1 MSKVMVNESS
11 LSAIGAAIRGKN
23 GTTNTYKPSEMAAA
37 ISSIPAGGGN
47 FDFSN
52 LEYVQL
58 TSSGSSSSGNS
69 ELPDLTPFIS
79 DFNKVVCIMNQTTN
93 EAYIYLRGTDTNRS
107 IYKDMFYYGRYSYST
122 PSNSLS
128 GGPSCFGLDVTNLKK
143 PGIMYISSPS
153 QGSPLSEPW
162 KGGFI
167 MYYEGG

>member
-11 LSAIGAAIRGKN
+11 LTAIGEAIRGKN

-58 TSSGSSSSGNS
+58 TSNKGSD
-69 ELPDLTPFIS
+69 LPDLTPFIS
-79 DFNKVVCIMNQTTN
+79 DFNKVVCIMVQGSN
-93 EAYIYLRGTDTNRS
+93 ETYVYLRGTDTDKS
-107 IYKDMFYYGRYSYST
+107 SYKDLFYYFGNNRYYST
-122 PSNSLS
+122 PSTKLGS
-128 GGPSCFGLDVTNLKK
+128 GNCYELNITNLNK
-143 PGIMYISSPS
+143 PEIIIMYSTTNKTT
-153 QGSPLSEPW
+153 LSAPW

>member
-11 LSAIGAAIRGKN
+11 LTAIGEAIRGKN

-58 TSSGSSSSGNS
+58 TTKNDSSI
-69 ELPDLTPFIS
+69 LPDLTPFIS
-79 DFNKVVCIMNQTTN
+79 DFNKVVCIMVQGYN
-93 EAYIYLRGTDTNRS
+93 ETFVYLRGTDTDRS
-107 IYKDMFYYGRYSYST
+107 SYKDMFYYTGNRGSYST
-122 PSNSLS
+122 PSTKLS
-128 GGPSCFGLDVTNLKK
+128 STGCYALNITNLNK
-143 PGIMYISSPS
+143 PEIIVMYSTTNKTT
-153 QGSPLSEPW
+153 LSAPW
-162 KGGFI
+162 RGAFI

>member
-58 TSSGSSSSGNS
+58 TNTNGS

-79 DFNKVVCIMNQTTN
+79 DFNKVVCIIIQGYN
-93 EAYIYLRGTDTNRS
+93 EAYIYLKGTDTDRS
-107 IYKDMFYYGRYSYST
+107 PYKDMFNFFGNRSYYST
-122 PSNSLS
+122 PSTQLDS
-128 GGPSCFGLDVTNLKK
+128 GGYCYGLDVTNLNK
-143 PGIMYISSPS
+143 PEIIYLKSPS
-153 QGSPLSEPW
+153 DISPQARPW
-162 KGGFI
+162 RGGFI

>member
-11 LSAIGAAIRGKN
+11 LSAIGEAIRGKN

-58 TSSGSSSSGNS
+58 TSNKSSV
-69 ELPDLTPFIS
+69 LPDLTTFIS
-79 DFNKVVCIMNQTTN
+79 DFNKVVCIMVQGSDSS
-93 EAYIYLRGTDTNRS
+93 YIYLKGTDTDRS
-107 IYKDMFYYGRYSYST
+107 SYKDMFYYNGNNGYST
-122 PSNSLS
+122 PSTRFNGS
-128 GGPSCFGLDVTNLKK
+128 GNCFGLNVTKLNK
-143 PGIMYISSPS
+143 PEIIYIESKTTHYPLTSP
-153 QGSPLSEPW
+153 W
-162 KGGFI
+162 YGGFI

>member
-11 LSAIGAAIRGKN
+11 LSAIGEAIRGKN

-47 FDFSN
+47 LDFSN

-58 TSSGSSSSGNS
+58 TNSNGSD
-69 ELPDLTPFIS
+69 LPDLTPFIS
-79 DFNKVVCIMNQTTN
+79 DFNKVVCIMIQSSNN
-93 EAYIYLRGTDTNRS
+93 VYVYLKGADTDRTS
-107 IYKDMFYYGRYSYST
+107 YKDIYYYGDRGSYTT
-122 PSNSLS
+122 PSTNF
-128 GGPSCFGLDVTNLKK
+128 GGISCFALNITNLIK
-143 PGIMYISSPS
+143 PEIMYMDSSYH
-153 QGSPLSEPW
+153 GNPLTRPW

>member
-37 ISSIPAGGGN
+37 ISSIPTGGGN
-47 FDFSN
+47 LDFSN

-58 TSSGSSSSGNS
+58 TSNSGS

-79 DFNKVVCIMNQTTN
+79 DFNKVICIMIQDYN
-93 EAYIYLRGTDTNRS
+93 ASYVYLRGTDTDRS
-107 IYKDMFYYGRYSYST
+107 TYKDMFYYYGNRGSYST
-122 PSNSLS
+122 PSTKLS
-128 GGPSCFGLDVTNLKK
+128 SSNCYGLNITNLNK
-143 PGIMYISSPS
+143 PEIIYIDSPS
-153 QGSPLSEPW
+153 HGNALTRPW
-162 KGGFI
+162 YGGFI

>member
-11 LSAIGAAIRGKN
+11 LTAIGEAIRGKN

-58 TSSGSSSSGNS
+58 TRDSGSV
-69 ELPDLTPFIS
+69 LPDLTPFIS
-79 DFNKVVCIMNQTTN
+79 DFNKVVCIMIQGYNVSFV
-93 EAYIYLRGTDTNRS
+93 YLRGTDTDRS
-107 IYKDMFYYGRYSYST
+107 LYKDLFYYSPNGNFYTT
-122 PSNSLS
+122 PSTQPGSA
-128 GGPSCFGLDVTNLKK
+128 SCFGLDVTNLNK
-143 PGIMYISSPS
+143 PEVMYLNSSS
-153 QGSPLSEPW
+153 QGSPQSAPW

>member
-11 LSAIGAAIRGKN
+11 LTAIGEAIRGKN

-47 FDFSN
+47 LDFSN

-58 TSSGSSSSGNS
+58 TSKGSD
-69 ELPDLTPFIS
+69 LPDLTTFIS
-79 DFNKVVCIMNQTTN
+79 DFNKVVCIMIQDSNGS
-93 EAYIYLRGTDTNRS
+93 YVYLRGTDTDRS
-107 IYKDMFYYGRYSYST
+107 PYKDIFYYWGNRGSYST
-122 PSNSLS
+122 PSTKLNNTGCYALNI
-128 GGPSCFGLDVTNLKK
+128 TNLNK
-143 PGIMYISSPS
+143 PEIIVMYSTTN
-153 QGSPLSEPW
+153 QTTLSAPW

>member
-11 LSAIGAAIRGKN
+11 LTAIGEAIRGKN

-47 FDFSN
+47 LDFSN

-58 TSSGSSSSGNS
+58 TSNSSSV
-69 ELPDLTPFIS
+69 LPDLTPFIS
-79 DFNKVVCIMNQTTN
+79 DFNKVVCIMIQDSNQSFV
-93 EAYIYLRGTDTNRS
+93 YLRGTDTDRS
-107 IYKDMFYYGRYSYST
+107 PYKDMFHFLGNRGSYHYST
-122 PSNSLS
+122 PSTKLGSTGCYALNITSLI
-128 GGPSCFGLDVTNLKK
+128 K
-143 PGIMYISSPS
+143 PEVMYMDHSN
-153 QGSPLSEPW
+153 QNPLSAPW

>member
-1 MSKVMVNESS
+1 MGKVMVNESS
-11 LSAIGAAIRGKN
+11 LTAIGEAIRGKN

-58 TSSGSSSSGNS
+58 TSKNGSV
-69 ELPDLTPFIS
+69 LPDLTPFIS
-79 DFNKVVCIMNQTTN
+79 DFNKVVCIMIQDSNQSFV
-93 EAYIYLRGTDTNRS
+93 YLRGTDTDRS
-107 IYKDMFYYGRYSYST
+107 PYKDIFRYFGDRGSYFYST
-122 PSNSLS
+122 PSTKLS
-128 GGPSCFGLDVTNLKK
+128 GEGCYALNITNLNK
-143 PGIMYISSPS
+143 PEIIVMYSTTNKTT
-153 QGSPLSEPW
+153 LSAPW

>member
-11 LSAIGAAIRGKN
+11 LTAIGEAIRGKN

-58 TSSGSSSSGNS
+58 TSNTSSV
-69 ELPDLTPFIS
+69 LPDLTPFIS
-79 DFNKVVCIMNQTTN
+79 DFNKVVCIMIQDYNSS
-93 EAYIYLRGTDTNRS
+93 YVYLKGTDTDRS
-107 IYKDMFYYGRYSYST
+107 SYKDLFYYFGNRGSYST
-122 PSNSLS
+122 PSTKLGNT
-128 GGPSCFGLDVTNLKK
+128 GCYGLNITNLNK
-143 PGIMYISSPS
+143 PEIRVMYP
-153 QGSPLSEPW
+153 GSESILSAPW
-162 KGGFI
+162 LGGFI

>member
-11 LSAIGAAIRGKN
+11 LTAIGEAIRGKN

-47 FDFSN
+47 LDFSN

-58 TSSGSSSSGNS
+58 TSNTGSD
-69 ELPDLTPFIS
+69 LPDLTPFIS
-79 DFNKVVCIMNQTTN
+79 DFNKVVCIMNQATD
-93 EAYIYLRGTDTNRS
+93 EAYVYLRGTDTNRS

-122 PSNSLS
+122 PSTKLGSV
-128 GGPSCFGLDVTNLKK
+128 SCFGLNITNLKK
-143 PGIMYISSPS
+143 PEIMYINSPS
-153 QGSPLSEPW
+153 NGSPLTRPW
-162 KGGFI
+162 CGGFI